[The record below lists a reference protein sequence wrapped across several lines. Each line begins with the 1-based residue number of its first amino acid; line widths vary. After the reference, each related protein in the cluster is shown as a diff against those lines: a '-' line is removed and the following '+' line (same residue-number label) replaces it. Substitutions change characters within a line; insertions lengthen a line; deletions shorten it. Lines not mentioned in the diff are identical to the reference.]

1 MKKNERMPEE
11 LKRRISKT
19 MKNNSNKKGIKA
31 SEETKAKMSESHL
44 KNSISKMEE
53 TSYKEISDEGFK
65 HAIDDL
71 YVSVKGDV
79 IKVKEYKEKVYYKLL
94 IPSTTKN
101 GYKQVGLCS
110 SGSAI
115 HIHTL
120 VMMTYVGPRPD
131 GMEIDHIDRNKANNR
146 LENLRYV
153 TRKENMA
160 NVDKPEHHR
169 YFGRYCKATETF
181 TRDDGK
187 KFKMNIA
194 SYYLMLRDKDK
205 TAAKRFYNKN
215 KVEIE
220 AFLA

>member
-1 MKKNERMPEE
+1 MKHTEE
-11 LKRRISKT
+11 HNRHISEG
-19 MKNNSNKKGIKA
+19 MKGINLGRKF
-31 SEETKAKMSESHL
+31 SEETKAKMKKSQTL
-44 KNSISKMEE
+44 RSIRDMEE

-65 HAIDDL
+65 HAVEDL

-79 IKVKEYKEKVYYKLL
+79 IKVKEYEDKVYYKLL
-94 IPSTTKN
+94 IPSTTKD

-110 SGSAI
+110 SGSAV

-153 TRKENMA
+153 THKENMA
-160 NVDKPEHHR
+160 NINKPEHHK
-169 YFGRYCKATETF
+169 YLGRYCKATETF
-181 TRDDGK
+181 HRDDGK

-194 SYYLMLRDKDK
+194 SYYLMLRNKNK

-215 KVEIE
+215 KTEIE
-220 AFLA
+220 SFLA